1 MSESIVLQA
10 ERYKEPFCGAW
21 RLFINASC
29 TIYFSAHNAIVLRVS
44 HSRQKGS
51 LMSQQKPI
59 TERILEFLRGTPGCD
74 FEALVTRYPEFS
86 WNELYLEVSRL
97 NRHGLVKITRG
108 VGIFTIHATPVLP

>member
-1 MSESIVLQA
+1 
-10 ERYKEPFCGAW
+10 
-21 RLFINASC
+21 
-29 TIYFSAHNAIVLRVS
+29 
-44 HSRQKGS
+44 
-51 LMSQQKPI
+51 MSQQKPI